1 MIFFMGKINVL
12 GILGNVLVLPIV
24 PFVMIYGF
32 VSVWLFVIL
41 QRERLLRIEKILV
54 QYIYTI
60 SEILGGYGIYLN
72 VSGLRCK
79 YLILLGFV
87 VFFVR
92 WRKKQARSPHE
103 AKTPLCE
110 KESETKDQRISG
122 IWCTSKKIENRK

>member
-41 QRERLLRIEKILV
+41 QRERLLRIETILV

-60 SEILGGYGIYLN
+60 SEILGGYGVYLS

-92 WRKKQARSPHE
+92 WRKKQTPSPHE
-103 AKTPLCE
+103 AKTPLFE
-110 KESETKDQRISG
+110 KESKTKDQRVSSI
-122 IWCTSKKIENRK
+122 